1 MNLFMNFHGVVV
13 VLLLLINLEC
23 VGGFQFDSM
32 GTRVI
37 FSSMGFVPSIL
48 MIGQFKDCIH
58 FSTVFSALDLTKSK
72 NVLPVYINFHQTT
85 FYCPISEKNDF

>member
-48 MIGQFKDCIH
+48 MIGQFKDGIH

-72 NVLPVYINFHQTT
+72 KRSSCLYKFPPNNILLPNF
-85 FYCPISEKNDF
+85 